1 MGALDLPAQKTI
13 CYKQGGAHMNLATS
27 GAVYVGLV
35 MKTSVTALGEPI
47 AGPRLMGTGR
57 CSPAPGA
64 MP

>member
-1 MGALDLPAQKTI
+1 
-13 CYKQGGAHMNLATS
+13 MNLATS